1 MGGSLS
7 LSKINFEDVQS
18 AMNDGR
24 AIIIST
30 LPIERQQCLV
40 SGTLSASEEVSA
52 LNEML
57 SSGNHCGTPIIVYG
71 ENCCDDTLGGKYNQL
86 IKLGFGNVHIYAGGL
101 FEWLLLQDIYGAEL
115 FPTTSMEKDLLKYK
129 GRKKISVK
137 MLGC

>member
-1 MGGSLS
+1 MGSSLS
-7 LSKINFEDVQS
+7 LSKINFEDVQC
-18 AMNDGR
+18 AINDGR
-24 AIIIST
+24 AVIIST

-40 SGTLSASEEVSA
+40 SGTLSASEEVST

-71 ENCCDDTLGGKYNQL
+71 ENSCDDTLGGKYNQL